1 MMNNFLQ
8 NHQWELRSKKMIL
21 SKKITSS
28 RFTTLGKFF
37 TTGSFLQSL
46 IKIEYFVVNVL
57 ILFWI
62 IIINP
67 RAVRPWFNS
76 DWIFGFSA
84 KGREQAKC
92 LKTLHKFTDKVRKK
106 YPELINCILST
117 GLLSITF
124 FLVWFKSADNKRTTT
139 ISQRH
144 QR

>member
-57 ILFWI
+57 ILF
-62 IIINP
+62 
-67 RAVRPWFNS
+67 
-76 DWIFGFSA
+76 
-84 KGREQAKC
+84 
-92 LKTLHKFTDKVRKK
+92 
-106 YPELINCILST
+106 
-117 GLLSITF
+117 
-124 FLVWFKSADNKRTTT
+124 
-139 ISQRH
+139 
-144 QR
+144 